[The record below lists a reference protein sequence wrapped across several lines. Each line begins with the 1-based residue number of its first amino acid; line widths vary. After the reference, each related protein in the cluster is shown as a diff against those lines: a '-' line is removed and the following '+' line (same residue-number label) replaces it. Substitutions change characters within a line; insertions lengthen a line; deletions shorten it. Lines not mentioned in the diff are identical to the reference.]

1 MKIYLIPVATMVT
14 AIALIVPQPWY
25 VVSLWQNFAFHALWL
40 YLVLAVGA
48 LLFRKKILAQ
58 AAGLSFV
65 MILAYLWPYLVRP
78 SSSSV
83 DGADL
88 KVTHFN
94 VLKYSSAYDKT
105 IKQALK
111 SQADFLSFQE
121 VDPAWVKE
129 LEFALTKAYPYQ
141 KVVIDNNPGYGIA
154 VFSKYPLKQLE
165 VKYWT
170 GIPSITGDIWL
181 ADHTI
186 HFVTAHTKSP
196 VSRSRFVARN
206 HHLTAMASY
215 LENRKG
221 PVLAVGD
228 FNAVPWD
235 SAIVA
240 LRQKADLQDSRSGLE
255 PTFPAFSKWG
265 RIPIDYIMHNEQLTC
280 LNFQTIGGTDSDHLG
295 ITGAYKFRD

>member
-1 MKIYLIPVATMVT
+1 MKIYLIPITIMVT

-25 VVSLWQNFAFHALWL
+25 MVSLWQTFAFHALWF

-48 LLFRKKILAQ
+48 LLFRKRILAQ
-58 AAGLSFV
+58 SASLSFV
-65 MILAYLWPYLVRP
+65 MILVYLLPYLVGP
-78 SSSSV
+78 TSTSV
-83 DGADL
+83 EGADL

-94 VLKYSSAYDKT
+94 VLKYNSAYDKT

-111 SQADFLSFQE
+111 SEADFLSFQE
-121 VDPAWVKE
+121 VDPDWVKE
-129 LEFALTKAYPYQ
+129 LDFALTKVYPYQ
-141 KVVIDNNPGYGIA
+141 KVVIDSNPGYGIA

-170 GIPSITGDIWL
+170 GIPSITGDIMM
-181 ADHTI
+181 DDRTI

-196 VSRSRFVARN
+196 VSKSRFVARN
-206 HHLTAMASY
+206 YHLTAMASY
-215 LENRKG
+215 LEDREG

-240 LRQKADLQDSRSGLE
+240 LRQKADLQDSQIWAGTYL
-255 PTFPAFSKWG
+255 P
-265 RIPIDYIMHNEQLTC
+265 C
-280 LNFQTIGGTDSDHLG
+280 L
-295 ITGAYKFRD
+295 